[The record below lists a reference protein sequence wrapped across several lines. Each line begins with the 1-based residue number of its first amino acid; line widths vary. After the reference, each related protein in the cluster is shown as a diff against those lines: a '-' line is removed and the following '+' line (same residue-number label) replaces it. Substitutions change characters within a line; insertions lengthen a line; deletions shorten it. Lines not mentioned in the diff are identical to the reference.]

1 MNSPT
6 DNNTK
11 HDHSVLM
18 HSRPGLV
25 KMVLRGLFKRCAWC
39 GGKRAFFVGFFKK
52 SPRCNTCGMNWER
65 NLEGFELGAAA
76 MGVFLTFGP
85 IIAWMIISLA
95 LGIDLVPLLIVAA
108 AMAIFVPVLTYPLTY
123 TVWFGVHLF
132 MNNPTEEELAD
143 ARQWRE
149 TNPHK

>member
-1 MNSPT
+1 
-6 DNNTK
+6 
-11 HDHSVLM
+11 
-18 HSRPGLV
+18 
-25 KMVLRGLFKRCAWC
+25 
-39 GGKRAFFVGFFKK
+39 
-52 SPRCNTCGMNWER
+52 MNWER